1 MDPHGVD
8 GVRERPASSEDMSYV
23 EKALGLA
30 LLLLILVVGCVL
42 VLMPFLN
49 AILLAVTLCVS
60 TWPLYRRTEQPEG
73 ESA

>member
-30 LLLLILVVGCVL
+30 LLLILVIVCVL
-42 VLMPFLN
+42 VLMAFLN

-60 TWPLYRRTEQPEG
+60 TWPHYRRTEQPEG